1 MLRKGFEREEDVV
14 RAALKEFAEK
24 GYEKASIN
32 TIIKES
38 GISKGTFYYHFL
50 GKEELFLYLVQKAGD
65 LKVEWLRN
73 HIPKN
78 SQEPMPLFDSLRVH
92 MNMMVGFMKQY
103 PEYVEFS
110 FSTILNASPELMEKA
125 LRDIEPKLRDF
136 FLPLIDQEYSQNRFA
151 PCFDQGFAETMIL
164 YLFRNS
170 WSMLKEYREQTIDVL
185 MHRVDQLITFIERGL
200 SR

>member
-14 RAALKEFAEK
+14 RSALSEFAEK

-65 LKVEWLRN
+65 LKVEWLQT
-73 HIPKN
+73 HIPKDR
-78 SQEPMPLFDSLRVH
+78 QEPWTLFESLRVH

-125 LRDIEPKLRDF
+125 LRDMEPKLRDF
-136 FLPLIDQEYSQNRFA
+136 FVPLIDREYSLNRFA
-151 PCFDQGFAETMIL
+151 PCFDRDFVETIIL
-164 YLFRNS
+164 YLFRNA